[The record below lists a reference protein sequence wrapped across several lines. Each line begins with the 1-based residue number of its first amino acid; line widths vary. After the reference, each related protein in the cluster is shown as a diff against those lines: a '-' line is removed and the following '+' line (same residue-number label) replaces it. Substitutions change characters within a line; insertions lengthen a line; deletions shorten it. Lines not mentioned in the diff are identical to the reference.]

1 MDRRM
6 IMCGMLAI
14 LVLAGC
20 NDQKVIEDLAI
31 ISMMSF
37 DHTDEPAGDLKV
49 TASFPNLTS
58 ETANE
63 EQIIETIANSKKE
76 AEDLL
81 SSKTKQQVVNGQIHS
96 VILGERFAREG
107 VKSVINSMERD
118 QEIGSQVKV
127 VVADQEGSEIIR
139 TEVVPDIGSYID
151 KMLKTESAKFT
162 IPETDIYH
170 FSRDYYDEG
179 IDPIAPLFGKQ
190 EERIVLIGTALFQDD
205 RYVDNLDLIQSKILM
220 LLLKKVERSELTIK
234 LAQEKEVRN
243 VHFDY
248 VTSNRKVKVYK
259 KGREIDRIKLMV
271 KMRGAVLEDTG
282 EERISSP
289 KEIHR
294 LEQLVAH
301 HIENKAD
308 DIIEIL
314 KENQT
319 DSLGLGQYIRQS
331 LSYKEWSALD
341 KKQFIETIPVSVE
354 VDVTIK
360 DTGMSQ

>member
-1 MDRRM
+1 MDRRIM
-6 IMCGMLAI
+6 IGGLLAI
-14 LVLAGC
+14 LMLAGC

-37 DHTDEPAGDLKV
+37 DQTDEPAGDLKI

-58 ETANE
+58 ETSNE

-81 SSKTKQQVVNGQIHS
+81 SSKTRQQVVNGQIHS
-96 VILGERFAREG
+96 VILGEQFARHG

-151 KMLKTESAKFT
+151 KMLKTESDKFT

-170 FSRDYYDEG
+170 FSRDYYDDG
-179 IDPIAPLFGKQ
+179 IDPVAPLFSKQ
-190 EERIVLIGTALFQDD
+190 DGRIVLVGTALFRND
-205 RYVDNLDLIQSKILM
+205 RYVDHLDLIQSKILM

-234 LAQEKEVRN
+234 MAQEEEIRN

-248 VTSNRKVKVYK
+248 VTSHRKVNVYK
-259 KGREIDRIKLMV
+259 KAGKIDHITIRV
-271 KMRGAVLEDTG
+271 KMRGSVLEDTG
-282 EERISSP
+282 KEGISST
-289 KEIHR
+289 KEIRR
-294 LEQLVAH
+294 LESLVGR
-301 HIENKAD
+301 HIQGKAEE
-308 DIIEIL
+308 IIEIL

-331 LSYKEWSALD
+331 LSYEEWTALD
-341 KKQFIETIPVSVE
+341 KERLIETVPVSVE
-354 VDVTIK
+354 IDVTIK